1 MSENTQITEEQIA
14 KMAKKAHF
22 KGWLTQ
28 QVLSGNTA
36 EEAEASF
43 TNNNDRADKYMAK
56 LAKIRNTIS
65 EQAKALAS

>member
-1 MSENTQITEEQIA
+1 MSKDTQITEEQIA

-36 EEAEASF
+36 EEAETSF
-43 TNNNDRADKYMAK
+43 NNNNERADKYMAK
-56 LAKIRNTIS
+56 LAKIKETIS